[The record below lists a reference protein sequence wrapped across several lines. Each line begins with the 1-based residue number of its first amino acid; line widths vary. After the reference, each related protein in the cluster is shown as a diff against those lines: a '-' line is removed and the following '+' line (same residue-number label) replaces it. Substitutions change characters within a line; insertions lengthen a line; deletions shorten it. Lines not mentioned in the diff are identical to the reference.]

1 MDIGTRIRQLRT
13 HLMLSGDKFGE
24 LCGVTRGA
32 VSQWETNLTKPTIE
46 NLIKLRSN
54 HYFSIDWV
62 LTGDGKMVP
71 DNMPPEGLY
80 ITEPRVASIAAALMQ
95 AMQEG
100 RGYLIDSTQKN
111 LDASTE
117 LIAQAA
123 ASANKKD
130 R

>member
-1 MDIGTRIRQLRT
+1 
-13 HLMLSGDKFGE
+13 MLSGDKFGE

>member
-1 MDIGTRIRQLRT
+1 
-13 HLMLSGDKFGE
+13 
-24 LCGVTRGA
+24 
-32 VSQWETNLTKPTIE
+32 
-46 NLIKLRSN
+46 
-54 HYFSIDWV
+54 
-62 LTGDGKMVP
+62 
-71 DNMPPEGLY
+71 
-80 ITEPRVASIAAALMQ
+80 
-95 AMQEG
+95 MQEG